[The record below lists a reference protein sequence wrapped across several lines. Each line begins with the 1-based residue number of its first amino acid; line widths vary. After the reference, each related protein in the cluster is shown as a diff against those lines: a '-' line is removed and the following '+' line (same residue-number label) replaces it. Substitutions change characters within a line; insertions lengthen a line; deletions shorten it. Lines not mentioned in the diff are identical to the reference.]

1 MCGDAQLFALAFIS
15 QFMKNS
21 GGFKLDPKNAKN
33 ELYQAVVDGYIYALL
48 KNNQLIELYL
58 EEQRSRSG
66 KVQAPNEVLFDR
78 IINMYFN
85 GNSDMQHKDIQFV
98 PVTINYDR
106 IVEGDQFPLDLLG
119 ETTKKETFF
128 KVVKV
133 LLTSKKQLGK
143 VIVRYG
149 EPQSLQGF
157 MTLYLTKN
165 QNLTLT
171 SIQTNK

>member
-1 MCGDAQLFALAFIS
+1 
-15 QFMKNS
+15 
-21 GGFKLDPKNAKN
+21 
-33 ELYQAVVDGYIYALL
+33 
-48 KNNQLIELYL
+48 L

-66 KVQAPNEVLFDR
+66 KVQAPNEALFAR
-78 IINMYFN
+78 IVKMYLN
-85 GNSDMQHKDIQFV
+85 GNDADGNNKDILFV

-119 ETTKKETFF
+119 ETPKKESFF
-128 KVVKV
+128 KIVKV

-157 MTLYLTKN
+157 LNHYLSKNNELSLATIRQNPQKIEKFSKKFEEELSYSLVDNLVVMT
-165 QNLTLT
+165 T
-171 SIQTNK
+171 SLIATVVLMNRRGISLDLL